1 METMTYPPGPKGH
14 LLVGSLPEFRRRP
27 LEFMTECV
35 RLYGDVVYMRIV
47 DRDVYLLNR
56 PDLIEDV
63 LVTNNRNF
71 IKPQLLKD
79 AGEVLGNGLLT
90 SDGEFWLRQ
99 RRLAQ
104 PAFHRDRIASY
115 ATLMTGFTREM
126 LDRWHDGETLDVHEE
141 MMALTLNIVAQALFG
156 ADVSDKTEEVGA
168 ALEVSLQRF
177 VDRLGFMRLFDPLPL
192 PRNVRFREK
201 KRVLD
206 RIIYDIVES
215 RRRSDEDRGD
225 LLSMLLHAQDEDGS
239 RMTDE
244 QLRDEV
250 VTLFLAGHETT
261 AVSLVWTWHLLSD
274 HPEVVR
280 RLESELDEV
289 LGDRMPTLEDI
300 PRLPYTEMVIKES
313 MRLYPPAWR
322 VGREALED
330 CEVGGYPIP
339 KGAQVVMSQ
348 WLMHRDGRYFDEPL
362 RFRPERWEGDLAKR
376 IPKFAYFPF
385 GGGPRRCIGDSFA
398 MMEATLLLAGIARE
412 YRLHRVPDQTIDL
425 WPSITLRPRHGM
437 KMTLERRSR

>member
-1 METMTYPPGPKGH
+1 METITYPPGPKGH
-14 LLVGSLPEFRRRP
+14 LLVGNLPEMRRQP
-27 LEFMTECV
+27 LEFMTECA
-35 RLYGDVVYMRIV
+35 RLYGDVTYMRVV
-47 DRDVYLLNR
+47 DRDVYLLNH
-56 PDLIEDV
+56 PDLIEEV

-104 PAFHRDRIASY
+104 PAFHRDRIATY
-115 ATLMTGFTREM
+115 ATLMTEFTRET
-126 LDRWHDGETLDVHEE
+126 LDGWHDGETRDLHED

-177 VDRLGFMRLFDPLPL
+177 VDRMSFMRILDPLPL
-192 PRNVRFREK
+192 PRNIRFREK

-206 RIIYDIVES
+206 RIIYDIIES
-215 RRRSDEDRGD
+215 RRSGNEDRGD

-274 HPEVVR
+274 HPEVVQ
-280 RLESELDEV
+280 RLEAELDQIS
-289 LGDRMPTLEDI
+289 GDRMPLLEDL
-300 PRLPYTEMVIKES
+300 PRLTYTEMIIRES

-322 VGREALED
+322 VGREALEE
-330 CEVGGYPIP
+330 CEVGGYLIP

-348 WLMHRDGRYFDEPL
+348 WLMHRDERYFDAPL
-362 RFRPERWEGDLAKR
+362 EFRPERWEGDLAKR
-376 IPKFAYFPF
+376 LPKFAYFPF

-398 MMEATLLLAGIARE
+398 MMEATLLLASIARE
-412 YRLHRVPDQTIDL
+412 YRLHRVPDQTVAL
-425 WPSITLRPRHGM
+425 WPSITLRPKHGL
-437 KMTLERRSR
+437 KMTLERRAG